1 MIGFEQAI
9 EGIDAYEPR
18 ACRGT
23 VDAVRGMTILVR
35 QLKAPVGAVVM
46 IERGS
51 GTSGQGVYGEVIGFD
66 CDRAIVMLLGS
77 AGGTGPGDR
86 VLLKRTSGS
95 IMVGDSWLG
104 RVLDGLGRP
113 IDGKPHPSGLVSRE
127 LYPQATNPM
136 SRGEIRTPLT
146 TGVRAIDGLLT
157 LGRGQRVGI
166 FAGPGV
172 GKSTLMANIA
182 HGTNAEVTVIALVG
196 ERGREVK
203 EFIRNALGKE
213 GMARSVVVAAT
224 GDESPLRR
232 VRAMAAAIAAAEHF
246 RDAGRHVLL
255 MVDSLTRFA
264 QAQRQIG
271 LAAGEQPA
279 TKGYTPSVFSLLP
292 QMLERAGTI
301 DGGGSI
307 TGIHTVLVEGDDM
320 TDPIADAA
328 LSVLDG
334 HVVLSRKLASRGHFP
349 AIDPLESI
357 SRVADQVCEESHIV
371 AKRRILELMA
381 AHRENSELI
390 SIGAYAR
397 GSNPM
402 TDTAIECEAGITGFL
417 RQESGELSAMP
428 ETCGAL
434 LGLAA
439 QSESIRQAALSR
451 AGVQTAQI
459 PAGN

>member
-1 MIGFEQAI
+1 MIGFNQLI
-9 EGIDAYEPR
+9 ENFQDCESR

-23 VDAVRGMTILVR
+23 VDAVRGMTMLVK
-35 QLKAPVGAVVM
+35 QLKAPVGAVVR
-46 IERGS
+46 IERAFS
-51 GTSGQGVYGEVIGFD
+51 DNDQGVYGEVIGFD
-66 CDRAIVMLLGS
+66 GGRAIVMLLGN

-86 VLLKRTSGS
+86 VLLERASGA

-113 IDGKPHPSGLVSRE
+113 IDGKPHPSGLVSRN
-127 LYPQATNPM
+127 LYPPASNPM
-136 SRGEIRTPLT
+136 SRGKIRTPLA

-157 LGRGQRVGI
+157 LGRGQRMGI

-172 GKSTLMANIA
+172 GKSTLLANIA
-182 HGTNAEVTVIALVG
+182 HGTDADVTVIALVG

-203 EFIRNALGKE
+203 EFISNALGTE
-213 GMARSVVVAAT
+213 GMARSVVVVAT

-279 TKGYTPSVFSLLP
+279 TKGYTPSVFALLP

-320 TDPIADAA
+320 SDPIADAA
-328 LSVLDG
+328 LGVLDG
-334 HVVLSRKLASRGHFP
+334 HVVLSRQLASRGHYP

-357 SRVADQVCEESHIV
+357 SRVADQVSEEAHIT
-371 AKRRILELMA
+371 AKRRMLELMS

-390 SIGAYAR
+390 SIGAYAK
-397 GSNPM
+397 GSNVM
-402 TDTAIECEAGITGFL
+402 TDTAIECEDLINGFL

-439 QSESIRQAALSR
+439 QSERIRQAAVARS
-451 AGVQTAQI
+451 ASQ
-459 PAGN
+459 PAHMPGGN

>member
-1 MIGFEQAI
+1 MIGFDQAI
-9 EGIDAYEPR
+9 EGIDEYEPR

-66 CDRAIVMLLGS
+66 RDRAIVMLLGS
-77 AGGTGPGDR
+77 SGGTGPGDR
-86 VLLKRTSGS
+86 VLLTRTSGS

-127 LYPQATNPM
+127 LYPQTTNPM
-136 SRGEIRTPLT
+136 SRGEICTPLT

-172 GKSTLMANIA
+172 GKSTLLANIA

-246 RDAGRHVLL
+246 RDGGRHVLL

-292 QMLERAGTI
+292 QMLERAGTV

-334 HVVLSRKLASRGHFP
+334 HVVLSRQLASRGHYP
-349 AIDPLESI
+349 AIDALESI
-357 SRVADQVCEESHIV
+357 SRVADQVCEESHVV

-390 SIGAYAR
+390 NIGAYAR

-402 TDTAIECEAGITGFL
+402 TDTAIECEAGITSFL
-417 RQESGELSAMP
+417 RQAPGELSAMP

-439 QSESIRQAALSR
+439 QSESIRQAVVNR
-451 AGVQTAQI
+451 AGVQAAQM
-459 PAGN
+459 PVGN